1 MSELDWMQ
9 RSFLVIGSFLSGMIC
24 ISMALLG
31 SVSIQGVEI
40 SLPFTMYGITIDR
53 IVVACAGAICL
64 GVQTHCY
71 KIQKALIETLVKG
84 IEG

>member
-9 RSFLVIGSFLSGMIC
+9 RSFLVIGCFLSGC
-24 ISMALLG
+24 ILVYTAFMYG
-31 SVSIQGVEI
+31 SVAVPIPCIEQAI
-40 SLPFTMYGITIDR
+40 
-53 IVVACAGAICL
+53 IVGKIGLLAFGAICF

-71 KIQKALIETLVKG
+71 KLQKKLIECFAKG

>member
-9 RSFLVIGSFLSGMIC
+9 RSFLIIGSFLSGSVLVYIAC
-24 ISMALLG
+24 IYGSISIPIPYIEQVVVVGKIELLA
-31 SVSIQGVEI
+31 
-40 SLPFTMYGITIDR
+40 F
-53 IVVACAGAICL
+53 GAICL

-71 KIQKALIETLVKG
+71 KIQKKLIECFAKG